1 MSKSIGV
8 VVQVEGRHPGVTT
21 YSFIAPP
28 TALLA
33 LASSLERLAR
43 APLGARFDE
52 HVSTRGNPGARTAI
66 AFAQCAPEQ
75 VAQLQASSSPVRR
88 QRVIASVFYFAVAL
102 LTVLGAVTV
111 VRGVL
116 GWLH

>member
-1 MSKSIGV
+1 VSKSIGV

-21 YSFIAPP
+21 YSFIAAPA
-28 TALLA
+28 ALLA

-52 HVSTRGNPGARTAI
+52 RVSARGNPGARTAI

-75 VAQLQASSSPVRR
+75 VVQLQASSSLVRR
-88 QRVIASVFYFAVAL
+88 RRAFALVFYPVIALLSVV
-102 LTVLGAVTV
+102 GAATV
-111 VRGVL
+111 VRSVL
-116 GWLH
+116 AWLH

>member
-1 MSKSIGV
+1 MSRSIGV

-28 TALLA
+28 SALLA

-43 APLGARFDE
+43 APQGARFDE
-52 HVSTRGNPGARTAI
+52 QISARGNPGARTAI

-75 VAQLQASSSPVRR
+75 VAQLQARSLRVQR
-88 QRVIASVFYFAVAL
+88 QRALALAFYCTV
-102 LTVLGAVTV
+102 TVLAVVGAVTM
-111 VRGVL
+111 VRSVL
-116 GWLH
+116 AWIR